1 MPAAADGITFSGD
14 LIESTYGDRTH
25 DASGLDPLAAAIR
38 RTVER
43 GGTVVIPAFAVDRT
57 ELILHGLRTLER
69 AGTIPKVPV
78 IVDSPMALASL
89 AVYRAAIAGRSPE
102 IRPELLANA
111 DDDPFTAALLSEA
124 HSVEESKAAT
134 AMTESS
140 IVISAS
146 GMATGGRIRS

>member
-1 MPAAADGITFSGD
+1 
-14 LIESTYGDRTH
+14 
-25 DASGLDPLAAAIR
+25 
-38 RTVER
+38 
-43 GGTVVIPAFAVDRT
+43 
-57 ELILHGLRTLER
+57 
-69 AGTIPKVPV
+69 
-78 IVDSPMALASL
+78 MALASL

-111 DDDPFTAALLSEA
+111 DDDPFTTALLSEA